1 MPALKVTDGQ
11 VVTYDEYGAGPRM
24 VLVHGSPGNSSTW
37 QTVGKRL
44 SDRFRIVAPNLPG
57 YGGTSPEAPGAP
69 PSVSHAAALLEA
81 VIRETGAPDVLAGH
95 SYGGAVA
102 LVIALRGHVRP
113 KALALFEPVCI
124 PILLSIGEAEVYAST
139 KQIFDDYI
147 RAFEGGDRQAART
160 MIDFWF
166 GAGAFERMPGPLRDF
181 LLDNSETNIHDVR
194 ASFRERYSPAA
205 MRTLDFPVLTVYGS
219 DSPDTSYRV
228 ASAVTALAPKGSLVR
243 VEGATHSLV
252 TTHSAEVARLL
263 AALAPR
269 GAALD
274 QPEKV

>member
-1 MPALKVTDGQ
+1 MPALTLSDGQ
-11 VVTYDEYGAGPRM
+11 VVTYDDYGAGPRM
-24 VLVHGSPGNSSTW
+24 MLVHGSPGTSSTW
-37 QTVGKRL
+37 QAVGKRL

-57 YGGTSPEAPGAP
+57 YGGTTAEAPGAP
-69 PSVSHAAALLEA
+69 PSVSHAAALIEA
-81 VIRETGAPDVLAGH
+81 VIRETGTPDVLAGH

-102 LVIALRGHVRP
+102 LVVALRAHVRP

-124 PILLSIGEAEVYAST
+124 PILLATGEAEAYAST

-181 LLDNSETNIHDVR
+181 LLDNSAANIHDVR

-219 DSPDTSYRV
+219 DSPDTSHRV
-228 ASAVTALAPKGSLVR
+228 ASAVTALAPKASMVR

-252 TTHSAEVARLL
+252 TTHGAEVARLL
-263 AALAPR
+263 AALAARDP
-269 GAALD
+269 ALD

>member
-1 MPALKVTDGQ
+1 MPALTLSDGQ
-11 VVTYDEYGAGPRM
+11 VVTYDDFGAGPRM
-24 VLVHGSPGNSSTW
+24 MLVHGSPGTSSAW
-37 QTVGKRL
+37 QPVGKRL
-44 SDRFRIVAPNLPG
+44 AERFRIVAPNLPG
-57 YGGTSPEAPGAP
+57 YGGTSPEDRGAS
-69 PSVSHAAALLEA
+69 PSVSHAAALIEA
-81 VIRETGAPDVLAGH
+81 VIRETGVPDVLAGH

-102 LVIALRGHVRP
+102 LVVALRGHVKP

-124 PILLSIGEAEVYAST
+124 PILLSTGEAEAYAST

-181 LLDNSETNIHDVR
+181 LLDNSAANVHDVR

-205 MRTLDFPVLTVYGS
+205 MRTLDFPVLTVFGS
-219 DSPDTSYRV
+219 DSPDVSRRV
-228 ASAVTALAPKGSLVR
+228 ASAVTALAPNASVAR
-243 VEGATHSLV
+243 VDGATHALT
-252 TTHSAEVARLL
+252 TTHAAHIAQLLTNL
-263 AALAPR
+263 AARVGAP
-269 GAALD
+269 G

>member
-1 MPALKVTDGQ
+1 MPALQVTDGQ
-11 VVTYDEYGAGPRM
+11 VVTYDEYGAGPGM
-24 VLVHGSPGNSSTW
+24 LLVHGSPGTSSTW
-37 QTVGKRL
+37 QAVGKRL

-57 YGGTSPEAPGAP
+57 YGGTTPEAPEAS
-69 PSVSHAAALLEA
+69 PSVSHAAALIEA
-81 VIRETGAPDVLAGH
+81 VIRETGTPDVLAGH

-102 LVIALRGHVRP
+102 LVVALRGHVRP

-124 PILLSIGEAEVYAST
+124 PILLSIGEAEAYAST

-166 GAGAFERMPGPLRDF
+166 GAGAFERIPGPLRDF
-181 LLDNSETNIHDVR
+181 FLDNSEKNIHDVR

-243 VEGATHSLV
+243 VEGATHSLA
-252 TTHSAEVARLL
+252 TTHSAEVAGLL
-263 AALAPR
+263 ASLV
-269 GAALD
+269 
-274 QPEKV
+274 KV

>member
-1 MPALKVTDGQ
+1 MPVLKVTDGQ
-11 VVTYDEYGAGPRM
+11 VVTYDEYGAGPCM
-24 VLVHGSPGNSSTW
+24 MLVHGSPGNSSTW
-37 QTVGKRL
+37 QAVGKRL

-81 VIRETGAPDVLAGH
+81 IIRETGTPDVLAGH

-102 LVIALRGHVRP
+102 LVVALRGHVRP

-147 RAFEGGDRQAART
+147 DAFEGGDRQAART
-160 MIDFWF
+160 MVDYWF
-166 GAGAFERMPGPLRDF
+166 GAGAFERMPGPVRDF
-181 LLDNSETNIHDVR
+181 LLENSEANIHDVR

-219 DSPDTSYRV
+219 DSPDASSRV
-228 ASAVTALAPKGSLVR
+228 ASAVTALVPKGSMVR
-243 VEGATHSLV
+243 VDGATHALP

-263 AALAPR
+263 AALAAR
-269 GAALD
+269 DAALD